1 MTAPTN
7 PFDASAQPIK
17 GLPPRAQALLKPKV
31 FGVYARAH
39 AKPVK
44 KAEAA

>member
-17 GLPPRAQALLKPKV
+17 GLPPRAQALLKPRS
-31 FGVYARAH
+31 FTVYAK

-44 KAEAA
+44 K